1 MKTLTTVKDIRA
13 ALAQERSS
21 GHSISFVPTMGN
33 LHDGHMA
40 LVRAGRKATDCVVV
54 SIFVN
59 PMQFGQNEDLDAYP
73 RTLEQDQEKL
83 DREGVK
89 YLFAPTAREMYPHG
103 VNTQI
108 IVPVLSNILCGANRP
123 GHFSGVATI
132 CTKLFNIVQP
142 DIAVFGEKDYQQLT
156 IIRHMV
162 DDLRIPV
169 RIVGVETGRAQDG
182 LALSSRN
189 QYLSEN
195 ERAVAPVVYAA
206 LAEARDKLLAGERN
220 YYEVEQAAI
229 EKLQAAGLRTDYFHI
244 MSRDYLEAP
253 TPVDRELVIL
263 AAAQLGKA
271 RLIDNVQLDL

>member
-1 MKTLTTVKDIRA
+1 MKTITTINEIRA
-13 ALAQERSS
+13 VLAEERR
-21 GHSISFVPTMGN
+21 GGRSISFIPTLGN

-40 LVRAGRKATDCVVV
+40 LVRAGRKATDCAVV

-73 RTLEQDQEKL
+73 RTLEQDHEKL
-83 DREGVK
+83 ISEGVK
-89 YLFAPTAREMYPHG
+89 YLFAPTVREMYPHG

-108 IVPVLSNILCGANRP
+108 TIPVLSSILCGASRP

-132 CTKLFNIVQP
+132 CSKLFNIVQP
-142 DIAVFGEKDYQQLT
+142 DIAIFGEKDYQQLT

-162 DDLRIPV
+162 NDLCIPV
-169 RIVGVETGRAQDG
+169 KILGVATGRAEDG

-189 QYLSEN
+189 QYLSDDEC
-195 ERAVAPVVYAA
+195 AAAPTLYAA
-206 LAEARDKLLAGERN
+206 LTEARDKILAGERN
-220 YYEVEQAAI
+220 YYEIEQAAI
-229 EKLQAAGLRTDYFHI
+229 KRVDAAGFRTDYFQV
-244 MSRDYLEAP
+244 MSRDYLKNP
-253 TPVDRELVIL
+253 NPVDLNLVIV